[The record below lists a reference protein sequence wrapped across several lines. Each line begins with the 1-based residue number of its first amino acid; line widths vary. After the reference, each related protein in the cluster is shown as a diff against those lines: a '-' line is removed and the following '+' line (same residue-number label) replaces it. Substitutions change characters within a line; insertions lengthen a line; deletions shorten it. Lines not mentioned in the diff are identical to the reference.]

1 MRSPDR
7 TRRLRALAPMAAIAL
22 LLAALPVVAEVTLTT
37 QVHRVVPGEP
47 GTRAGNE
54 ALEAVTDVRPG
65 DVIRYT
71 IIFQNESAQDVAAG
85 SVVIT
90 NQLPEGTVYLD
101 GTASG
106 DSTQITFS
114 VDGDDFADP
123 GSLTVTDASGTRR
136 AAAAD
141 YRSIRWAYG
150 PRLPAGAR
158 GEVSFDVRMR

>member
-1 MRSPDR
+1 MRMPDR
-7 TRRLRALAPMAAIAL
+7 TRRLRALAPVAAITL

-37 QVHRVVPGEP
+37 QVQRVVPGEP
-47 GTRAGNE
+47 ATRAGNE

-71 IIFQNESAQDVAAG
+71 IVFRNESAMDVAGG

-90 NQLPEGTVYLD
+90 NPLPEGTVYLD
-101 GTASG
+101 GTAAG

-114 VDGDDFADP
+114 VDGELFADP
-123 GSLTVTDASGTRR
+123 GSLTVTDGTGTRR

-141 YRSIRWAYG
+141 YRSIRWAYA
-150 PRLPAGAR
+150 PRLPAGAA
-158 GEVSFDVRMR
+158 GEVSFDVRML